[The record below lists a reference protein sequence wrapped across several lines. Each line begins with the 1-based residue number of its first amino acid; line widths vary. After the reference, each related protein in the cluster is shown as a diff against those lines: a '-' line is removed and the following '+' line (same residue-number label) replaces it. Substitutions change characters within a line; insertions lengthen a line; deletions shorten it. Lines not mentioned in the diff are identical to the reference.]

1 MSDEAV
7 FQYKCDNF
15 YAPQSEGAIAWNDPD
30 LGIDWQLPAEEVI
43 LSPKDR
49 AHPRLKDAEELF
61 DYGIDYLDITDA
73 NTVRRFVENE
83 RIDAIV
89 NCAAYTNVDKA
100 EEEVE
105 TADRINREAVR
116 NLAEAAKACD
126 ATLFHISTDYV
137 FGGVGNTPFREE
149 DPTAPLG
156 MYGKTKLAGEEAIVA
171 SGCKHLVFRTA
182 WLYSPYGRNF
192 LKTMLQLTAD
202 KPELQVVFDQVGTPT
217 CAADLARV
225 IFDRI
230 ESGDYAGR
238 EGFYHFSNEGV
249 CSWYD
254 FAHEIAALAGHTSC
268 KIRPCHSAE
277 FPSKVQRPN
286 FSVLDKT
293 KIKTTFGIDIPHWR
307 DSLVRCMA
315 TLR

>member
-1 MSDEAV
+1 
-7 FQYKCDNF
+7 
-15 YAPQSEGAIAWNDPD
+15 
-30 LGIDWQLPAEEVI
+30 
-43 LSPKDR
+43 
-49 AHPRLKDAEELF
+49 
-61 DYGIDYLDITDA
+61 
-73 NTVRRFVENE
+73 
-83 RIDAIV
+83 
-89 NCAAYTNVDKA
+89 
-100 EEEVE
+100 
-105 TADRINREAVR
+105 VR
-116 NLAEAAKACD
+116 NLAEAAKACG

-137 FGGVGNTPFREE
+137 FGGMGNIPFREE

-156 MYGKTKLAGEEAIVA
+156 VYGKTKLAGEEAIVT

-286 FSVLDKT
+286 YSVLDKT

>member
-1 MSDEAV
+1 M
-7 FQYKCDNF
+7 YKR
-15 YAPQSEGAIAWNDPD
+15 Q
-30 LGIDWQLPAEEVI
+30 
-43 LSPKDR
+43 
-49 AHPRLKDAEELF
+49 
-61 DYGIDYLDITDA
+61 
-73 NTVRRFVENE
+73 VRRFVENE